1 MQPPDITLDANPKQS
16 ILPSGIRP
24 MAIRVRSVVV
34 LLLFVAAVGGA
45 GFALY
50 RWRQASAK
58 PPVEFETARVERGK
72 VVARV
77 TATGTLSALV
87 TVQVG
92 SQVSGRIDKLFVDF
106 NSQVKKGQLIA
117 KIEPQLFQAA
127 VDQTRANYVAAQG
140 GLAKAEAQARDAQRQ
155 FDRAKGLLERK
166 LVAQADFDTAEANL
180 DVAKAQI
187 AMAKGTIAQAKPSLS
202 QAEVNLQYTKI
213 VSPTDGVVISRSVDV
228 GQTVAASLQAPTLF
242 VIAQD
247 LRKMQVDTSVTEADI
262 GKLKAGMSASFTVDA
277 FPGRFKGQVRQI
289 RNSATTV
296 QNVVTYDAVIDV
308 DNSEL
313 KLRPGMTANV
323 TFVWAEKDDVIRV
336 PNAALRFRPTP
347 EIFTELKLPVPPGL
361 NATAAGRAPR
371 PAGGG
376 PAGGGPAGGPA
387 GPAAGGARPRGGDG
401 KRSDEPAERTLWLQR
416 DGRPESATVKTGVSD
431 GSLTE
436 IVEGSVHEG
445 DLVIVDASV
454 GGVAAAKAGTPPPGA
469 ANMRRIF

>member
-1 MQPPDITLDANPKQS
+1 
-16 ILPSGIRP
+16 
-24 MAIRVRSVVV
+24 MALRVRNLLV
-34 LLLFVAAVGGA
+34 LLVIAAAVGG
-45 GFALY
+45 GGYALY

-58 PPVEFETARVERGK
+58 PAVEFETAKVERGK

-106 NSQVKKGQLIA
+106 NSQVKAGQLIA
-117 KIEPQLFQAA
+117 KLEPQLFQAA

-155 FDRAKGLLERK
+155 FDRAKGLVERK
-166 LVAQADFDTAEANL
+166 LIAQADFDTAEANL

-187 AMAKGTIAQAKPSLS
+187 AMAKGTIAQAKAALN

-262 GKLKAGMSASFTVDA
+262 GKLKAGMPATFSVDA
-277 FPGRFKGQVRQI
+277 FPGRFRGQVRQI
-289 RNSATTV
+289 RNAATTV

-323 TFVWAEKDDVIRV
+323 TFIWAEKDDVVKV

-347 EIFTELKLPVPPGL
+347 EIFTALKLPVPAGL
-361 NATAAGRAPR
+361 NAAGGGRGPR

-376 PAGGGPAGGPA
+376 AAPGGSGAGPAG
-387 GPAAGGARPRGGDG
+387 GGARPRGGDG
-401 KRSDEPAERTLWLQR
+401 KRGDEQADRTVWLQR
-416 DGRPESATVKTGVSD
+416 DGRPEAATVKTGVSD
-431 GSLTE
+431 GSVTE
-436 IVEGSVHEG
+436 IVEGSVREG
-445 DLVIVDASV
+445 DLVIVDASI
-454 GGVAAAKAGTPPPGA
+454 GGTPAAKAGAPSPA